1 MAWHVRG
8 IDKQSDF
15 HVHFQGEE
23 AFSVAMQDDYH
34 RGDDMRSMIC
44 PRCAELLPDN
54 ARYCPLCGEAWQPQ
68 GVGARSAASGEQ
80 AQTQEASGTTQPL
93 AMAHANWHKEV
104 DPASH
109 HAFAASRSVSTPVSG
124 ARPALSDSYVS
135 LLSPVSCV
143 SGPSTSLYREHPVR
157 QFRRH
162 FFRPSLFFWVSML
175 ALAALVMGG
184 LSGLAVTLGR
194 GILSQGPPHHG
205 TLALQVIPSSVA
217 LGAMITLHGSN
228 FSPGARIGL
237 FRDGGIAM
245 ADTGGQS
252 MLVAKADGTFSDTV
266 IVNPNWGAGQHLIQA
281 EDSMLHKT
289 AAFTILVSGHSA
301 SLRPAHLLLSTN
313 SLDLGSDDQTMN
325 STRAVQLSNVGGGQ
339 ISWQATATQPWLQF
353 SPLSGTINEGQ
364 SVTVRV
370 AGARSNLKI
379 GSYTAQI
386 LFTSNAGQATL
397 AVHMG
402 VTALEPQHEAI
413 LQISPAV
420 LSFTASDG
428 ATNPPAQ
435 VVTVSNPG
443 MRPLQ
448 WSASVNARNMG
459 QNWLTVSPVS
469 DTIPHGQSESAIIA
483 VNTSSLLPGSYS
495 GTVTFTGQGADPV
508 QDSPQNVF
516 VSLTVLPQCALQ
528 VSPGKLS
535 YSSVY
540 RQQGPAAQTVNL
552 TGSSSCTSA
561 LAWNIA
567 SAPPWLSVSASS
579 GKTPT
584 SLTVRVV
591 NKGLQPGTYNG
602 TILFN
607 SQAGTQSLSVT
618 YVVGKPSAPGM
629 SITPAAMS
637 FSAVLGQ
644 QALTAQSFT
653 ISNTGGG
660 ILNWT
665 AAAATTVGG
674 NWLSVQPASG
684 SLAGQKTAAVSVA
697 VSLPPGIIP
706 GTYSGTITVG
716 ATDGSGQPIPG
727 GPQAVAV
734 TLAVNAPCA
743 IAASP
748 GALSFTGVVGGQ
760 PPAAQ
765 NVAIT
770 ASGACAHSL
779 NWTASV
785 TGGNWLTTTPA
796 SGTVSLTMPATTG
809 VSVSLSGLQAG
820 GANATITLSA
830 TDSASG
836 APVGTPIIIPVT
848 LNIQAACALQPASAS
863 NATFTTEDGVN
874 PPAQTI
880 TVNVGGACSNNLTLA
895 STVTQGTGT
904 NWLAITPGT
913 QAMTGNNQTFTIT
926 ITVTSIALADGSYS
940 GSISLSAVDGG
951 ITVLGSPQTVNVA
964 LTVLAPPTLSLT
976 STAGQLTFTATPPAQ
991 SVLPTATATA
1001 TPSRTL
1007 TISNTGEAS
1016 LNWTATLPADT
1027 PTFLS
1032 LATASGSLSGD
1043 ANATIILL
1051 INPAGQASGTYRT
1064 SITIQATDPLTGEA
1078 VQGSPLTIPVTI
1090 IIPPS

>member
-1 MAWHVRG
+1 
-8 IDKQSDF
+8 
-15 HVHFQGEE
+15 
-23 AFSVAMQDDYH
+23 MQDDYH
-34 RGDDMRSMIC
+34 GGDNVRSMIC

-68 GVGARSAASGEQ
+68 GVAAR
-80 AQTQEASGTTQPL
+80 TQEASGTTQPL

-109 HAFAASRSVSTPVSG
+109 QAFATGRAVSTLVAGPELAPSDPSPSPLASASR
-124 ARPALSDSYVS
+124 
-135 LLSPVSCV
+135 V
-143 SGPSTSLYREHPVR
+143 SGPSTPLYREHPVG

-228 FSPGARIGL
+228 FSSGAHIGL
-237 FRDGGIAM
+237 FRDGGLAM
-245 ADTGGQS
+245 PDTDGQS

-266 IVNPNWGAGQHLIQA
+266 IVNSDWGAGQHLIQA
-281 EDSMLHKT
+281 EDGMLHKT

-313 SLDLGSDDQTMN
+313 SLNLGSDDQTMN

-353 SPLSGTINEGQ
+353 SPLSGSINAGQ

-397 AVHMG
+397 TVHMG

-443 MRPLQ
+443 LRPLQ

-459 QNWLTVSPVS
+459 QNWLTVSPAS

-495 GTVTFTGQGADPV
+495 GTVTFTSQGAEPV
-508 QDSPQNVF
+508 QDSPQSVF
-516 VSLTVLPQCALQ
+516 VSLTVLPQCTLQ

-535 YSSVY
+535 YSSGY
-540 RQQGPAAQTVNL
+540 RQHGPPAQTVRL
-552 TGSSSCTSA
+552 TGSPSCTSA

-567 SAPPWLSVSASS
+567 SAPSWLSVSASS
-579 GKTPT
+579 GRTPT
-584 SLTVRVV
+584 ALSVRVV
-591 NKGLQPGTYNG
+591 NDRLQPGTYNG

-607 SQAGTQSLSVT
+607 SQAGTQSLPVT

-629 SITPAAMS
+629 GITPAVLS
-637 FSAVLGQ
+637 FSAVPGQ

-665 AAAATTVGG
+665 AATATTVGG
-674 NWLSVQPASG
+674 NWLSVQPTSG
-684 SLAGQKTAAVSVA
+684 SLTGQQAATISVT
-697 VSLPPGIIP
+697 VNLPPGIIP
-706 GTYSGTITVG
+706 GTYSGTITVSG
-716 ATDGSGQPIPG
+716 TDGSGQPLPG
-727 GPQAVAV
+727 GPQVV
-734 TLAVNAPCA
+734 TVTFVVNAPCA
-743 IAASP
+743 IAASAS
-748 GALSFTGVVGGQ
+748 ALSFTGVVGGQ
-760 PPAAQ
+760 SPAAQ
-765 NVAIT
+765 KVTIT
-770 ASGACAHSL
+770 ASGACANAL
-779 NWTASV
+779 TWTAGVS
-785 TGGNWLTTTPA
+785 GGSWLTTTPA
-796 SGTVSLTMPATTG
+796 SGTVSLTTAATTS
-809 VSVSLSGLQAG
+809 VAVSLSGLQAG
-820 GANATITLSA
+820 GATATITLSA

-836 APVGTPIIIPVT
+836 APVGTPIAIPVT
-848 LNIQAACALQPASAS
+848 LNIQAAACTLQPASAS
-863 NATFTTEDGVN
+863 NATFTTEDDIN
-874 PPAQTI
+874 PPSQTV
-880 TVNVGGACSNNLTLA
+880 TVSVSGSCGNNLTLTP
-895 STVTQGTGT
+895 TVTQGAGT

-926 ITVTSIALADGSYS
+926 ITVTSTALADGSYS

-951 ITVLGSPQTVNVA
+951 ITVLGSPQTINVA
-964 LTVLAPPTLSLT
+964 LTVLAPPALSLA

-1016 LNWTATLPADT
+1016 LNWTATLAADA
-1027 PTFLS
+1027 PTFLT
-1032 LATASGSLSGD
+1032 LATSSGSLSGD
-1043 ANATIILL
+1043 ANATITLL
-1051 INPAGQASGTYRT
+1051 IDPTTVASGTYHT

-1078 VQGSPLTIPVTI
+1078 VQGSPLTVPVTI

>member
-1 MAWHVRG
+1 
-8 IDKQSDF
+8 
-15 HVHFQGEE
+15 
-23 AFSVAMQDDYH
+23 MQDDYH
-34 RGDDMRSMIC
+34 RGDDVRSMIC

-68 GVGARSAASGEQ
+68 SVGARSAASGEQ
-80 AQTQEASGTTQPL
+80 AQAQEASGTTQPL

-109 HAFAASRSVSTPVSG
+109 QAFAASRSVSTPVAG
-124 ARPALSDSYVS
+124 ARPAPPDSY
-135 LLSPVSCV
+135 LSPLPPASRV
-143 SGPSTSLYREHPVR
+143 SGPSTPLYRLH
-157 QFRRH
+157 QTGHFRRH

-175 ALAALVMGG
+175 ALAALAMGG

-217 LGAMITLHGSN
+217 PGAMITLHGSN
-228 FSPGARIGL
+228 FSPGARVGL
-237 FRDGGIAM
+237 FRDGGITM
-245 ADTGGQS
+245 TDTGGQS
-252 MLVAKADGTFSDTV
+252 ILVAKADGTFSDTV

-281 EDSMLHKT
+281 EDGMLHKT
-289 AAFTILVSGHSA
+289 AAFTILVSGHST

-364 SVTVRV
+364 NITLHV

-397 AVHMG
+397 TVHMG

-448 WSASVNARNMG
+448 WSAAVSAKNAG
-459 QNWLTVSPVS
+459 QNWLTVSPAS

-508 QDSPQNVF
+508 QDSPQSVF
-516 VSLTVLPQCALQ
+516 ISLTVLPQCTLQ

-540 RQQGPAAQTVNL
+540 RQRGPAAQTVNL

-567 SAPPWLSVSASS
+567 SAPSWLSVSASS

-584 SLTVRVV
+584 GLTVRVV
-591 NKGLQPGTYNG
+591 NNGLQPGTYNG

-607 SQAGTQSLSVT
+607 SQAGTQSLPVT

-660 ILNWT
+660 TLNWS

-697 VSLPPGIIP
+697 VSLPPGLIP
-706 GTYSGTITVG
+706 GTYSGTITVSG
-716 ATDGSGQPIPG
+716 TDGSGQPLPG

-734 TLAVNAPCA
+734 TLVVNAPCA

-765 NVAIT
+765 NVTIT
-770 ASGACAHSL
+770 ASGACAHAL

-796 SGTVSLTMPATTG
+796 SGTVSLATSATTSA
-809 VSVSLSGLQAG
+809 SVSLSGQQAG

-830 TDSASG
+830 TDSVSG
-836 APVGTPIIIPVT
+836 APVGSPIVIPVT

-863 NATFTTEDGVN
+863 NAAFTTEDGVN

-880 TVNVGGACSNNLTLA
+880 TVNVSGACSNNLTLA
-895 STVTQGTGT
+895 PTVTQGTGT

-913 QAMTGNNQTFTIT
+913 QAITGNNQTFTIT
-926 ITVTSIALADGSYS
+926 ITVTSTALADGSYN

-964 LTVLAPPTLSLT
+964 LTVLAPPALSLA
-976 STAGQLTFTATPPAQ
+976 STAGHLTFTATPPAQ
-991 SVLPTATATA
+991 SIPVTATATATA
-1001 TPSRTL
+1001 TPSQTF
-1007 TISNTGEAS
+1007 TISNSGEAS
-1016 LNWTATLPADT
+1016 LNWTATLPADA

-1032 LATASGSLSGD
+1032 LATSSGSLSGD
-1043 ANATIILL
+1043 ANATITLL
-1051 INPAGQASGTYRT
+1051 INPAGQASGTYQTR
-1064 SITIQATDPLTGEA
+1064 ITIQATDPLTGEA